1 MVFFNMEVIMEDVY
15 LYGREVNVENYN
27 QLVVDVG
34 IKVHLYKQ
42 ELVNPNI
49 YFVKEVKV
57 RSNL

>member
-1 MVFFNMEVIMEDVY
+1 MEDVY